1 MLQFQMLDRNMEYL
15 RENGYT
21 KYGGD
26 YFIPPNRRSMAGKES
41 FPFSS
46 SPSCGQQVN
55 CVIGLLMGGIT
66 HGCITRAGQAVSG
79 PLTGAA
85 FPECLAAVPQRA
97 VRTSKSP
104 AALCWRAK
112 RVHLPQTQVIR
123 FSLGPY
129 TGNQK
134 NALLLLL
141 LHSHLLPLRL
151 CFTSNQSTSSFHN
164 REGIACLCARH
175 KERRKK
181 RDRNSERMN
190 EDNAQTSH
198 SE

>member
-1 MLQFQMLDRNMEYL
+1 MTTLLNQT
-15 RENGYT
+15 GASWWV
-21 KYGGD
+21 K
-26 YFIPPNRRSMAGKES
+26 S
-41 FPFSS
+41 FPPSS

-55 CVIGLLMGGIT
+55 CVIGLLMGGIK

-97 VRTSKSP
+97 VGTSKSP

-129 TGNQK
+129 TGNQETT
-134 NALLLLL
+134 LLLLL
-141 LHSHLLPLRL
+141 LHLHLLPLYL

-164 REGIACLCARH
+164 RKCCACLFARH
-175 KERRKK
+175 KGHRKK
-181 RDRNSERMN
+181 QDRKSDRIN
-190 EDNAQTSH
+190 DDDAQNSH
-198 SE
+198 S